1 MRQKLESSLGI
12 KAYDIY
18 GLSEIAGPGVGFECE
33 HQNGTHL
40 NEDYFYPEILNPET
54 GEPLA
59 EGQFGELTFT
69 HLTKEGMPLLRY
81 RTHDLTALHY
91 EKCACGRT
99 LVRMDRILGRCDDM
113 LIIRGVNV
121 FPSQVES
128 ILLEFPEYEP
138 YFLIEV
144 DRVNNTDTF
153 DIQVEVKPE
162 FYTDQVNELVRLRQ
176 RLTARIQSVIGIQPA
191 IKIVQPGT
199 IERSTGKAKRAI
211 DHRKFE

>member
-1 MRQKLESSLGI
+1 MGK
-12 KAYDIY
+12 
-18 GLSEIAGPGVGFECE
+18 
-33 HQNGTHL
+33 
-40 NEDYFYPEILNPET
+40 
-54 GEPLA
+54 
-59 EGQFGELTFT
+59 
-69 HLTKEGMPLLRY
+69 
-81 RTHDLTALHY
+81 
-91 EKCACGRT
+91 
-99 LVRMDRILGRCDDM
+99 ILGRSDDM
-113 LIIRGVNV
+113 MIIRGVNV

-144 DRVNNTDTF
+144 DRINNTDTF

-176 RLTARIQSVIGIQPA
+176 RLTSRIQSVIGIQPA

>member
-1 MRQKLESSLGI
+1 M
-12 KAYDIY
+12 
-18 GLSEIAGPGVGFECE
+18 GPGQIIRITE
-33 HQNGTHL
+33 NGY
-40 NEDYFYPEILNPET
+40 E
-54 GEPLA
+54 
-59 EGQFGELTFT
+59 ELRKPNKKNQICSFT
-69 HLTKEGMPLLRY
+69 
-81 RTHDLTALHY
+81 A
-91 EKCACGRT
+91 
-99 LVRMDRILGRCDDM
+99 VRMGKILGRSDDM
-113 LIIRGVNV
+113 MIIRGVNV

-176 RLTARIQSVIGIQPA
+176 RLTARIQSVIGIQPN

>member
-1 MRQKLESSLGI
+1 MI
-12 KAYDIY
+12 
-18 GLSEIAGPGVGFECE
+18 
-33 HQNGTHL
+33 
-40 NEDYFYPEILNPET
+40 
-54 GEPLA
+54 
-59 EGQFGELTFT
+59 
-69 HLTKEGMPLLRY
+69 RY
-81 RTHDLTALHY
+81 RTRDLTYLNY
-91 EKCACGRT
+91 NKCDCGRT
-99 LVRMDRILGRCDDM
+99 AVRMGKILGRSDDM
-113 LIIRGVNV
+113 MIIRGVNV

-144 DRVNNTDTF
+144 DRINNTDTF

-176 RLTARIQSVIGIQPA
+176 RLSSRIQSVIGIQPN